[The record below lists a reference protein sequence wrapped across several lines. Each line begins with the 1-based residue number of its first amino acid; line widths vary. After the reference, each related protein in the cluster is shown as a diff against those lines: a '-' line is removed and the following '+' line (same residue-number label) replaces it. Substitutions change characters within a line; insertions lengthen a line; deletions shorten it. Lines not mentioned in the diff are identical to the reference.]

1 MSKLHRI
8 RICRPRR
15 MPAPKNFVDK
25 KKLPWVELWSVGG
38 THYKGRLG
46 AREGNV
52 VTLYDAYIQA
62 GSSTYPMLDGILVA
76 FSALHP
82 TR

>member
-15 MPAPKNFVDK
+15 THAPKNVVDK
-25 KKLPWVELWSVGG
+25 EKMPWVELRSVGG
-38 THYKGRLG
+38 SHYKGKLG

-52 VTLYDAYIQA
+52 ATLYDAYVVA
-62 GSSTYPMLDGILVA
+62 RSSAYREPDGTMVA
-76 FSALHP
+76 FSVLWP
-82 TR
+82 VG

>member
-15 MPAPKNFVDK
+15 THATKNVVDK
-25 KKLPWVELWSVGG
+25 EKMPWVELRSVGG
-38 THYKGRLG
+38 SHYKGKLG

-76 FSALHP
+76 FAALHP
-82 TR
+82 AR